1 MPVSHSQKLRRAA
14 KKTARRQVVVAEKRK
29 ADIATLAGD
38 ESRQIM
44 EAARAPITTCLVG
57 GTIFQEGIGWV
68 ILART
73 LPSGT
78 VGASFFLVD
87 AWCLGIKDAFFRM
100 LPHKQFEENLARND
114 SGQALRDAEPPY
126 ALRLL
131 QAAAAYAS
139 SFGLAPSEGYA
150 KAAMIFGDIAPSA
163 DNFVFG
169 QNGKPMFVSGPN
181 DSPSRIRRIMAALAD
196 STGDGGYEYVV
207 GVDGMD

>member
-1 MPVSHSQKLRRAA
+1 MPVSQSQKLRRAA

-29 ADIATLAGD
+29 ADVATLAGD

-87 AWCLGIKDAFFRM
+87 AWCLGIKDAFFRT
-100 LPHKQFEENLARND
+100 LPRGAFEENLERYQPQQSMENAP
-114 SGQALRDAEPPY
+114 SAY

-131 QAAAAYAS
+131 QEAAAYAS
-139 SFGLAPSEGYA
+139 AFGLAPSDGYA
-150 KAAMIFGDIAPSA
+150 KAALIFGDIAPSA
-163 DNFVFG
+163 DTFVFG

-181 DSPSRIRRIMAALAD
+181 DSPARIRRIMAALAESAGAD
-196 STGDGGYEYVV
+196 GYEYVL